1 MYSEYFKILIQIIGF
16 GGVFFFL
23 ASYQLRSNKLLF
35 VTQTLG
41 CLLFVLQ
48 FALLGAYS
56 GCLTLLVNIVR
67 NMMLSKY
74 KQWKWVQWKGWVVLF
89 SVLCILIAWKTWN
102 GPVSLLPLIGTIAGT
117 VGYWSNNAKYIR
129 LTNLLVNSPCM
140 LTYAL
145 LVHSWGGVLNAL
157 INILSIVVSIIRF
170 GWKALDGDTIAKK
183 QAA

>member
-56 GCLTLLVNIVR
+56 GCLTFQV
-67 NMMLSKY
+67 
-74 KQWKWVQWKGWVVLF
+74 
-89 SVLCILIAWKTWN
+89 
-102 GPVSLLPLIGTIAGT
+102 
-117 VGYWSNNAKYIR
+117 
-129 LTNLLVNSPCM
+129 
-140 LTYAL
+140 
-145 LVHSWGGVLNAL
+145 
-157 INILSIVVSIIRF
+157 
-170 GWKALDGDTIAKK
+170 
-183 QAA
+183 